1 MQSVPKSLKGSG
13 LHSGGGMEGS
23 VRGRLGSENGTR
35 AVSRPHFQIMK
46 ENTVKLVKLLSFN
59 AAIIVLL
66 ASFGFS

>member
-1 MQSVPKSLKGSG
+1 
-13 LHSGGGMEGS
+13 MEGS
-23 VRGRLGSENGTR
+23 VRGRLGSENGTW